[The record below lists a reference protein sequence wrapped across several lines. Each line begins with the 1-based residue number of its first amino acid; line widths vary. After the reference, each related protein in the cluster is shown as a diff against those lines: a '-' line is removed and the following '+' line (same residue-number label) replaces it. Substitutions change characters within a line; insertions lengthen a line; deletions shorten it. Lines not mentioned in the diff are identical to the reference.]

1 VVLLAVA
8 VEGGLMG
15 FMDTLK
21 GWVGGHKDQTKQGVD
36 KAADVAEEKTGGS
49 HTEQIDSAAEKG
61 KDAIDKLED
70 GA

>member
-1 VVLLAVA
+1 
-8 VEGGLMG
+8 
-15 FMDTLK
+15 MDTLK

-36 KAADVAEEKTGGS
+36 KAADIADEKTGGS

-61 KDAIDKLED
+61 KDAVDKLDD

>member
-1 VVLLAVA
+1 M
-8 VEGGLMG
+8 GL
-15 FMDTLK
+15 MDTLK

-36 KAADVAEEKTGGS
+36 KAADVADEETGGS

-61 KDAIDKLED
+61 QDAIDKLDE